1 MSLSSGIA
9 INSVVRVNNVV
20 TVVTVTPHGFNVNQG
35 ISIQGTTQDFNSVVT
50 SVVNSTTF
58 TCNQNGS
65 NFSLGNGGNVYP
77 AKQVIILETRPGDN
91 NIVNYSVCLWLTTQY
106 PTNGVGGSNWN
117 GASPQEV
124 AALQSGKFI
133 EKVVTVQVP
142 GSLTVAQTKVLLQ
155 AVWTGQQNYLA
166 SLTPQPAQYYG
177 FVWDGIGWSV

>member
-1 MSLSSGIA
+1 MSLSSGFA
-9 INSVVRVNNVV
+9 INS
-20 TVVTVTPHGFNVNQG
+20 
-35 ISIQGTTQDFNSVVT
+35 
-50 SVVNSTTF
+50 
-58 TCNQNGS
+58 
-65 NFSLGNGGNVYP
+65 
-77 AKQVIILETRPGDN
+77 
-91 NIVNYSVCLWLTTQY
+91 
-106 PTNGVGGSNWN
+106 VGGSNWN

-177 FVWDGIGWSV
+177 FVRF